1 MLAMKRCSFFVL
13 FLAFSL
19 PLSSQNPSSQPV
31 SSPRLTVQD
40 SLAFTPIAKGTTPN
54 GWFASPK
61 ATVNVDD
68 QVVHSGRW
76 SVRFDRNSASEG
88 GFSVITRSI
97 PVDFAGENVEL
108 HGYFR
113 AKDVAGYAGLWMR
126 EDGEGQMLQL
136 ENMASQHV
144 DGTRE
149 WAEYT
154 IKLPLDAKAHQLF
167 FGVLLAGTGTLW
179 ADDLRLMVDGK
190 PIAEAKPMERPLTV
204 VDTDHEFDKG
214 SRVAVSSLTPNQIDN
229 LVTLGRVWGFL
240 KYHHPAVTAGKRQW
254 DYDLLRI
261 LPAILAAPDRT
272 DANEAI
278 VQWIAGLGEVPACDA
293 SQCPPAPAADL
304 PLKPELAWIHD
315 SSTLGSALSM
325 RLQRIYQNRPGGNQF
340 YISLAPSVGNPVFE
354 HDLTYGGVTFP
365 DSGFQLLALFRWWNI
380 MQYWSPYRID
390 ASQNWPAVLNEFIP
404 KLMLAKDRTAYQL
417 AMLELVAKAND
428 THANLWSSLE
438 VRPPVGKC
446 ALPVDVRFV
455 EGQAVVS
462 GFAAK
467 DAATTSAFRIGDA
480 IQSIDATPLSK
491 LIEGWTPFYADSNAA
506 ARQRDMAR
514 TLTNGECKS
523 VVVEV
528 QRDSKAVELRVDRQP
543 AKGANDPKWHD
554 LPGDTFRLLSPDIA
568 YLKLSTIKASDIP
581 KDIELAANTKGLI
594 IDIRNYPS
602 EFVPYAL
609 GSHLVNEKAPTSFA
623 TFTLPDLAN
632 PGAFHFGNTA
642 TIDSGTTHYSGK
654 VVILV
659 DETSLSQ
666 AEYTAMALR
675 SAPAAVVVGST
686 TAGADGNVSQI
697 PLPGG
702 LSTMIS
708 GIGVFYPD
716 HRPTQRI
723 GIVPDVEAKPTIAGI
738 KAGRDEVLETAIRQ
752 ILGPGTT
759 EAAIEKLAKPDTAP
773 QPLATK

>member
-1 MLAMKRCSFFVL
+1 MLAMKRCSFYAL
-13 FLAFSL
+13 FFAFSL
-19 PLSSQNPSSQPV
+19 SLSSQNPTTQLV
-31 SSPRLTVQD
+31 SSPRLTIQD
-40 SLAFTPIAKGTTPN
+40 SLAFAPIAKGTTPN
-54 GWFASPK
+54 GWFAGPK

-76 SVRFDRNSASEG
+76 SVRFDRNPSSEG
-88 GFSVITRSI
+88 GFSVITKSI
-97 PVDFAGENVEL
+97 PVDFKGGEVEL
-108 HGYFR
+108 RGYFR
-113 AKDVAGYAGLWMR
+113 TKDVAGYAGLWMR
-126 EDGEGQMLQL
+126 EDGEGQMLML
-136 ENMASQHV
+136 ENMATQHV

-149 WAEYT
+149 WSEYT
-154 IKLPLDAKAHQLF
+154 IKLPIDAKARQLF

-204 VDTDHEFDKG
+204 LDTDHEFDTG
-214 SRVAVSSLTPNQIDN
+214 SRIVVSSLTPNQIGN
-229 LVTLGRVWGFL
+229 LFTLGRVWGFL
-240 KYHHPAVTAGKRQW
+240 KYHHPAVASGKRQW
-254 DYDLLRI
+254 DYDLLRT
-261 LPAILAAPDRT
+261 LPAILAAPDRNH
-272 DANEAI
+272 ANEVI
-278 VQWIAGLGEVPACDA
+278 VQWIDSLGEVPARDA
-293 SQCPPAPAADL
+293 SQGLPEPAADL
-304 PLKPELAWIHD
+304 PLKPDLAWIRD
-315 SSTLGSALSM
+315 STTLGSALSM

-340 YISLAPSVGNPVFE
+340 YISLAPVVENPVFE
-354 HDLTYGGVTFP
+354 HELSYGGVTFP

-380 MQYWSPYRID
+380 MQYWSPYRND
-390 ASQNWPAVLNEFIP
+390 AGQNWPVVLNEFIP
-404 KLMLAKDRTAYQL
+404 KLALAKDRTAYQL

-428 THANLWSSLE
+428 THANLWSSLD
-438 VRPPVGKC
+438 VRPPVGRC
-446 ALPVDVRFV
+446 ALPVDVRFI

-462 GFAAK
+462 GIAAK
-467 DAATTSAFRIGDA
+467 DGAATSPFHIGDA
-480 IQSIDATPLSK
+480 IQSIDGTPLSK
-491 LIEGWTPFYADSNAA
+491 LIEEWTPFYADSNAA
-506 ARQRDMAR
+506 ARRRDMAR

-523 VVVEV
+523 VSVEV
-528 QRDSKAVELRVDRQP
+528 HRDGKAVELRVDRQP
-543 AKGANDPKWHD
+543 AQADNKPQWHD

-581 KDIELAANTKGLI
+581 KDIERAANTKGLI

-632 PGAFHFGNTA
+632 PGAFHFANTA
-642 TIDSGTTHYSGK
+642 TIDSATTHYNGK

-675 SAPAAVVVGST
+675 SAPGAIVVGST

-723 GIVPDVEAKPTIAGI
+723 GIIPDIEAKPTLAGI
-738 KAGRDEVLETAIRQ
+738 KEGRDEVLETAIRQ
-752 ILGPGTT
+752 VLGPGAPSAT
-759 EAAIEKLAKPDTAP
+759 IEKLAKPDTAP
-773 QPLATK
+773 LPLATK